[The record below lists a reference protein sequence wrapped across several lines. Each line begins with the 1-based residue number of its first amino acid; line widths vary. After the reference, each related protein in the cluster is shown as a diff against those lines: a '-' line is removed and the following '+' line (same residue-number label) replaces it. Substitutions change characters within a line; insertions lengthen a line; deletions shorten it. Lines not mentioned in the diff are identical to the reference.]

1 MITASLSHTAVAA
14 KPAKPAKPARPANR
28 WRRALQALQH
38 VPEGDLFAT
47 RLHMGRE
54 LRVAANFS
62 VTQDEAVWLCRRLRA
77 DPRLSEE
84 QVQLLKPVD
93 ATPRRFAQ
101 RRHSWDSLRP
111 LAQRAAYGSAWAA
124 LPPSSVLG
132 LLLSLGLGL
141 LAGLSIIET
150 LAAVMLVT
158 LLTLGISLVLRPVIS
173 SAAQHRRFD
182 RVLQHRLAHGQ
193 YAVVV
198 TGVQDAATASQAIAA
213 MRSVGIYWCAE
224 TPCKP
229 H

>member
-1 MITASLSHTAVAA
+1 MNTLSLSHGALAVE
-14 KPAKPAKPARPANR
+14 PAKPVNR
-28 WRRALQALQH
+28 WRQALRARSH
-38 VPEGDLFAT
+38 APDSDLFAT

-62 VTQDEAVWLCRRLRA
+62 VTQDEALWLYRRLR
-77 DPRLSEE
+77 DNTRLSEE

-101 RRHSWDSLRP
+101 RRHAWDSLRP
-111 LAQRAAYGSAWAA
+111 LTHRTASGSSWAA

-132 LLLSLGLGL
+132 LPLGLALGIGW
-141 LAGLSIIET
+141 LAGLSIVESL
-150 LAAVMLVT
+150 LAAVLGT
-158 LLTLGISLVLRPVIS
+158 LLLLGVSLVLRPVLS

-182 RVLQHRLAHGQ
+182 RVLQRRLARGQ

-198 TGVQDAATASQAIAA
+198 TGVQDATAATQAIAA

-224 TPCKP
+224 TPRTT